1 MADER
6 PQLPDFYAVLG
17 VGFDAAEAELRSAW
31 RTAVKQ
37 WHPDRNP
44 SPEAHSMMAQINEAW
59 EVLGNPERRAEYDTL
74 YFTMRAA
81 LANEERKQREE
92 ERLERERRER
102 LRRQEQER
110 KRREEERRA
119 AAERREKE
127 RQERLKRERER
138 RRAENEK
145 REKER
150 QEREQR
156 ERLRREAEERRKA
169 DLERRRREQERIEKE
184 RREQQRQEDEARRK
198 SEDERNVGNRGGF
211 RKVPFWVGFVGGIAL
226 SALIAVAIVILLPQL
241 EGLLNQDQTV
251 LVETAG
257 WGTIRATGDG
267 SIDCSAHAE
276 GVRNVAAVGEFPS
289 VEALFLTPDVKSW
302 SAGFLYHSSAAGYS
316 VAAVR
321 RSGEDFEVV
330 NWTRVGSA
338 EVAKQEA
345 KFRSDLLHSSHSKV
359 PNTLR
364 MEVSDSGAD
373 LVLNDIKMAHVPR
386 HDLRPTSSAVHFC
399 AGIFSAEPTY
409 TLQFIGLRGT
419 VSEDSVV
426 RGRVN
431 GYQHWPPTIPV
442 DQQGRRM
449 ITTARVGSVAA
460 ASTGTIDCSSRLGG
474 PWNEVA
480 SGETFAA
487 EADISVP
494 VGTNWSIGFLYHVS
508 ESGYSV
514 ALVRR
519 RASTLEMLAWTQE
532 RAGTIGWRE
541 SRINPDLIRPAN
553 SDLSNILRIVVSETG
568 ATFVLNEAALA
579 HVPPSELRPN
589 ASDVHFCAGFFDD
602 EPPYTVRYSS
612 LRGTI
617 DETVMSSIPTP
628 RVIRVTATP
637 EPTPRIVYV
646 TATPRPTPRIVY
658 VTATPKPTPFPT
670 PVPLPTATLVAPT
683 PELTFGG
690 SGTLFAESS
699 DGFIGCPR
707 TSQFGEPAFISS
719 YALNG
724 RVEFSFGVPDASNWS
739 IGLLYHSLRGSDTDA
754 ATYVFKTRDSTGIR
768 VGHWTRAS
776 GNSVASRG
784 PVVVASGTFDSTVG
798 ASNTVA
804 IRTDQDGTEV
814 KLNGRFAFKVP
825 ASALRPLAGTMQV
838 CAGFL
843 TGESEDYS
851 IDYTGLRAW
860 SE

>member
-17 VGFDAAEAELRSAW
+17 VGFDATEAELRSAW

-37 WHPDRNP
+37 WHPDINP
-44 SPEAHSMMAQINEAW
+44 SPEAHSMMTRINEAW

-184 RREQQRQEDEARRK
+184 RREQQRQEDEARQK
-198 SEDERNVGNRGGF
+198 SEGGRESRGQRGGF

-267 SIDCSAHAE
+267 SIDCSASAG

-289 VEALFLTPDVKSW
+289 VEASFLTPDVKSW

-316 VAAVR
+316 IAAVR
-321 RSGEDFEVV
+321 RSGENFVVV
-330 NWTRVGSA
+330 NWTRVGLA
-338 EVAKQEA
+338 EVANQEA
-345 KFRSDLLHSSHSKV
+345 RFRSDLLHSSHSKV

-364 MEVSDSGAD
+364 MEMSDIGVT
-373 LVLNDIKMAHVPR
+373 LFVNDVALAHVPR

-474 PWNEVA
+474 PRNEVA

-519 RASTLEMLAWTQE
+519 RASTLETLAWTQE
-532 RAGTIGWRE
+532 RASTIGWRE
-541 SRINPDLIRPAN
+541 SKINPDLIRPAN
-553 SDLSNILRIVVSETG
+553 SDLSNILRIEVSETG

-628 RVIRVTATP
+628 RVIRVKATP
-637 EPTPRIVYV
+637 KPTPRIVYV

-658 VTATPKPTPFPT
+658 VTATPRPTPWPT
-670 PVPLPTATLVAPT
+670 PVPFPTATPGSAN
-683 PELTFGG
+683 ELTHRGA
-690 SGTLFAESS
+690 GTLHQDVS
-699 DGFIGCPR
+699 DGFIGCPEW
-707 TSQFGEPAFISS
+707 TSDPAYLSS
-719 YALNG
+719 NATSG
-724 RVEFSFGVPDASNWS
+724 SIEFSFDVPVASNWS
-739 IGLLYHSLRGSDTDA
+739 IGLLYHNRIGSDNDA
-754 ATYVFKTRDSTGIR
+754 ATYVFKRQDNAGVR
-768 VGHWTRAS
+768 VGHWTRVRGDVVDSVYPVAVLS
-776 GNSVASRG
+776 GA
-784 PVVVASGTFDSTVG
+784 FDSTVG
-798 ASNTVA
+798 SRNKVA
-804 IRTDQDGTEV
+804 IRTDHDGTEV
-814 KLNGRFAFKVP
+814 KLNGRFALKVP
-825 ASALRPLAGTMQV
+825 VTELRPRAGTMEV
-838 CAGFL
+838 CVGFL

>member
-17 VGFDAAEAELRSAW
+17 VGFDATEAELRSAW
-31 RTAVKQ
+31 RTAVKK

-44 SPEAHSMMAQINEAW
+44 SPEAHSKMAQINQAW

-184 RREQQRQEDEARRK
+184 RREQQRQEDEARQK
-198 SEDERNVGNRGGF
+198 SEGGRESRGQRGGF

-267 SIDCSAHAE
+267 SIDCSASAG

-289 VEALFLTPDVKSW
+289 VEASFLTPDVKSW

-316 VAAVR
+316 IAAVR
-321 RSGEDFEVV
+321 RSGENFVVV
-330 NWTRVGSA
+330 NWTRVGLA
-338 EVAKQEA
+338 EVANQEA
-345 KFRSDLLHSSHSKV
+345 RFRSDLLHSSHSKV
-359 PNTLR
+359 PNTIR

-373 LVLNDIKMAHVPR
+373 LVLNDIKLAHVPR
-386 HDLRPTSSAVHFC
+386 ADLRPTSSAVHFC

-419 VSEDSVV
+419 VSEDSFV

-442 DQQGRRM
+442 DHQGRRM

-474 PWNEVA
+474 PRNEVA

-532 RAGTIGWRE
+532 RASTIGWRE

-568 ATFVLNEAALA
+568 ATFGLNEAALA

-637 EPTPRIVYV
+637 KPTPRIVYV

-658 VTATPKPTPFPT
+658 VTATPRPTPLPT
-670 PVPLPTATLVAPT
+670 PVPLPTATPVTPM
-683 PELTFGG
+683 PELAFRG
-690 SGTLFAESS
+690 SGTLFADAS
-699 DGFIGCPR
+699 DGLIGCPEW
-707 TSQFGEPAFISS
+707 TSEPAFVS
-719 YALNG
+719 YNATSG
-724 RVEFSFGVPDASNWS
+724 IIEFSFEVPYASNWS

-754 ATYVFKTRDSTGIR
+754 ATYVFKTRDSTSIR
-768 VGHWTRAS
+768 VDHLTRAS

-798 ASNTVA
+798 ASNTVS

-825 ASALRPLAGTMQV
+825 ASELRPLAGNMQV